1 MMVAGIDGGGTKIEC
16 VIASPAGEILGCG
29 VGGPVNT
36 NFSAVEAVVRS
47 FDQAAGSA
55 LAAASLSGQEVEVVV
70 AASPTN
76 PVLLRTLIARRF
88 PRANIV
94 LVGEGE
100 LVLAAGG
107 LIQRGVAVISGTGS
121 LAMARDGP
129 RVLAVGGWGTL
140 LGDEGS
146 AYDIG
151 LNALRAVCRAD
162 DGRAPPTALS
172 AAIRKWAQI
181 ERMRDLTRV
190 IYGQGSQ
197 SGDRFAIA
205 GLARVVAAAAG
216 MGDETARALLTAA
229 GKELAGQVGAAGR
242 GIGFSAGEAFEVV
255 AAGGVLSNNPVVF
268 GALHGGVLQEYPQ
281 ARIGRAGVPPAVG
294 AAGIALTV
302 AGVRAEDVARL
313 LLAPTK

>member
-129 RVLAVGGWGTL
+129 RVLAVGGGARCWVTRVVPMTSDSMACGRCAGRMMVGHRRPRL
-140 LGDEGS
+140 AQPS
-146 AYDIG
+146 A
-151 LNALRAVCRAD
+151 N
-162 DGRAPPTALS
+162 GRKLS
-172 AAIRKWAQI
+172 A
-181 ERMRDLTRV
+181 
-190 IYGQGSQ
+190 
-197 SGDRFAIA
+197 
-205 GLARVVAAAAG
+205 
-216 MGDETARALLTAA
+216 RAT
-229 GKELAGQVGAAGR
+229 
-242 GIGFSAGEAFEVV
+242 
-255 AAGGVLSNNPVVF
+255 
-268 GALHGGVLQEYPQ
+268 
-281 ARIGRAGVPPAVG
+281 
-294 AAGIALTV
+294 
-302 AGVRAEDVARL
+302 
-313 LLAPTK
+313 